1 MFLSKKIFGTRLG
14 AVCIYSGNSDMD
26 GSECLKLQRAT
37 GCLSFHVSHERVSR
51 MYQSGSAKL
60 MLPNTHSDMM
70 EGVMINT
77 SGGMTDG
84 DILNIDVEA
93 KDCAL
98 AMTTQTAERVY
109 RSGGTRP
116 AKVNINI
123 SISDTADFHWLPQE
137 TIVFNNS
144 KFDRTLTIDLSSCSN
159 CLVAETI
166 VLGREAMGENI
177 CDCKLIDNWR
187 VFRDGELFHAE
198 SLRLS
203 DDVSKIITAPA
214 GGNGARLLSTILYI
228 GNNLEQVADRVAGLI
243 KQISSNCA
251 LSCWDD
257 RLVIRLVS
265 AQSAYARK
273 DIERLLLAI
282 RQQPLPRVWQA

>member
-1 MFLSKKIFGTRLG
+1 
-14 AVCIYSGNSDMD
+14 MD
-26 GSECLKLQRAT
+26 GSECAKLQRAQ
-37 GCLSFHVSHERVSR
+37 GQLSFHVSQKRVSR
-51 MYQSGSAKL
+51 MFQSGSAKL
-60 MLPNTHSDMM
+60 MLPKSYSDMM
-70 EGVMINT
+70 EAVILNT
-77 SGGMTDG
+77 SGGMTGG

-98 AMTTQTAERVY
+98 VMTTQTAERVY
-109 RSGGTRP
+109 RSVGKRP
-116 AKVNINI
+116 AKMQINL
-123 SISDTADFHWLPQE
+123 SVSDTADLHWLPQE

-144 KFDRTLTIDLSSCSN
+144 KLERTLTVNLSSCSN

-166 VLGREAMGENI
+166 VLGREAMGEDI
-177 CDCKLIDNWR
+177 CDCHLIDNWR
-187 VFRDGELFHAE
+187 VFRDGNLFHAE

-203 DDVSKIITAPA
+203 HEVNKIITAPA
-214 GGNGARLLSTILYI
+214 GGNGARLLSTILYVGHNI
-228 GNNLEQVADRVAGLI
+228 EQVADRSAGLI

-265 AQSAYARK
+265 AHSASARK

-282 RQQPLPRVWQA
+282 RQQPLPRVWQT

>member
-1 MFLSKKIFGTRLG
+1 
-14 AVCIYSGNSDMD
+14 MD
-26 GSECLKLQRAT
+26 GSEYVKLQRAT
-37 GCLSFHVSHERVSR
+37 GHLSFRVSQKRVLR

-60 MLPNTHSDMM
+60 MLPNTQTDMM
-70 EGVMINT
+70 EAVIVNT

-84 DILNIDVEA
+84 DILNIDVETE
-93 KDCAL
+93 DCAL

-116 AKVNINI
+116 AKVNINL

-137 TIVFNNS
+137 TIVFNHS
-144 KFDRTLTIDLSSCSN
+144 KFDRTLTINLSSCSN

-166 VLGREAMGENI
+166 VLGRQAMGENI

-187 VFRDGELFHAE
+187 VFRDGKLFHAE

-203 DDVSKIITAPA
+203 DEVSKIITTPA
-214 GGNGARLLSTILYI
+214 GGNGARLLSTIFYV
-228 GNNLEQVADRVAGLI
+228 GNNLEQVADRVADLI

-257 RLVIRLVS
+257 RLVVRLVS
-265 AQSAYARK
+265 AHSASARK

-282 RQQPLPRVWQA
+282 RQQPLPRVWRT

>member
-1 MFLSKKIFGTRLG
+1 
-14 AVCIYSGNSDMD
+14 MD
-26 GSECLKLQRAT
+26 GSECVKLQRAT
-37 GCLSFHVSHERVSR
+37 GHMSFHVNQKRVSR

-60 MLPNTHSDMM
+60 MLPNTYSDMM
-70 EGVMINT
+70 EAVILNT

-84 DILNIDVEA
+84 DIFNIDVQA
-93 KDCAL
+93 DNCAL

-109 RSGGTRP
+109 RSSGSKP
-116 AKVNINI
+116 AKVKINL
-123 SISDTADFHWLPQE
+123 SASDIADLHWLPQE

-144 KFDRTLTIDLSSCSN
+144 KFERTLTINLSSCSN

-177 CDCKLIDNWR
+177 CDCQLIDNWR
-187 VFRDGELFHAE
+187 VFRAGNLFHAE

-203 DDVSKIITAPA
+203 NEVNKIISAPA
-214 GGNGARLLSTILYI
+214 GGNGARLLSTILYV
-228 GNNLEQVADRVAGLI
+228 GHNSEQVADRVVGLI
-243 KQISSNCA
+243 QQSPSNCA

-265 AQSAYARK
+265 AHSASARK
-273 DIERLLLAI
+273 DIEQLLLAI
-282 RQQPLPRVWQA
+282 RQQPLPRVWQT

>member
-1 MFLSKKIFGTRLG
+1 ME
-14 AVCIYSGNSDMD
+14 
-26 GSECLKLQRAT
+26 GSECVELQRAT
-37 GCLSFHVSHERVSR
+37 GHLSFHVSQKRVSR

-70 EGVMINT
+70 EAVILNT

-84 DILNIDVEA
+84 DSLNIDVVVE
-93 KDCAL
+93 DCAL

-116 AKVNINI
+116 AKVKINL
-123 SISDTADFHWLPQE
+123 SVSDTADLHWLPQE
-137 TIVFNNS
+137 TIVFNDS
-144 KFDRTLTIDLSSCSN
+144 KFDRMLTINLSSCSN

-177 CDCKLIDNWR
+177 CDCELIDNWR
-187 VFRDGELFHAE
+187 VFRDGNLFHAE

-203 DDVSKIITAPA
+203 DEVNKIITAPA
-214 GGNGARLLSTILYI
+214 GGNGARLLSTILYV
-228 GNNLEQVADRVAGLI
+228 GQELEQVADRVAGFI
-243 KQISSNCA
+243 NPIPSNCA
-251 LSCWDD
+251 WSCWDD
-257 RLVIRLVS
+257 RFVIRLVS
-265 AQSAYARK
+265 AHSASARK

-282 RQQPLPRVWQA
+282 RQQPLPRVWQI